1 VRLKQQQMQQFKD
14 NLREGQMTDKAIKQ
28 RAAGYLKLGWITEE
42 QYKTVLRVVG
52 QGNAIAIRKGEGKA
66 NVVHF
71 FCKSIATK

>member
-14 NLREGQMTDKAIKQ
+14 NLRQGQMTDKAIKQ
-28 RAAGYLKLGWITEE
+28 RAAGYFKSGCITEE